1 VDLLLAH
8 ELLTAHVSTKN
19 QATQPREFRE
29 MVTRIMVLQKP
40 QLGSPNLSF
49 NLIKSWPMDRK
60 ERLSSPKQSH
70 LEQRIKPR
78 KLVSENWKTT
88 RIILRKSLYV
98 IMEFRPCLKT
108 TLLRTM
114 DWYCP
119 RPILSSYS
127 LKSQSEGENLIILSC
142 ICSFFS
148 FKFHVV
154 VNRLAVW

>member
-1 VDLLLAH
+1 
-8 ELLTAHVSTKN
+8 
-19 QATQPREFRE
+19 
-29 MVTRIMVLQKP
+29 MVTRIMALQKP

-49 NLIKSWPMDRK
+49 NLTKSWPMDWK

-78 KLVSENWKTT
+78 KLVSEKWKKT

-108 TLLRTM
+108 KLLRTM

-119 RPILSSYS
+119 RPILSSCS

-154 VNRLAVW
+154 VNRLAV